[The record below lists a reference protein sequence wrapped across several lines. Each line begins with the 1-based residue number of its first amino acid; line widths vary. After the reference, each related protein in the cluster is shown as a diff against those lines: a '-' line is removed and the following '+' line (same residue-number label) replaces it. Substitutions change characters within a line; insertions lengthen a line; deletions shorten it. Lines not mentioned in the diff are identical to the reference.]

1 MLPIPFAALPRD
13 CPGNRSENRQCAQ
26 CKKTQ
31 PLLRKSVHKGAVKQ
45 ENIGQFRPHSPRR
58 RVGRPGRRHPACG
71 QLPCA
76 RTNTAELG
84 AAPLSGQMCR
94 QGRERGGRHLRSGV
108 PSDDANAA
116 ARRCHCMAMLSPGRP
131 SAWPVPQKAAF
142 RCAEGSGNARCT
154 AKRQGGFLDTMA
166 QTFQAGYLLEQSKK
180 HLHAAQP
187 KGRLCHAWRRE
198 ARKRLCQK
206 NGSKRCMKEGAGK
219 NSRTAKPKDLRK
231 LL

>member
-31 PLLRKSVHKGAVKQ
+31 PLLRKRVHKGAVKQ

-84 AAPLSGQMCR
+84 AAPLAGGCA
-94 QGRERGGRHLRSGV
+94 GRGAKEVGGISAAVCLPMMRMLL
-108 PSDDANAA
+108 PEDATVWRCFPGPPPLSAA
-116 ARRCHCMAMLSPGRP
+116 N
-131 SAWPVPQKAAF
+131 SAKAAL
-142 RCAEGSGNARCT
+142 RCAEGSGNARCP

-166 QTFQAGYLLEQSKK
+166 QTLQAGYLLEQSKK
-180 HLHAAQP
+180 
-187 KGRLCHAWRRE
+187 
-198 ARKRLCQK
+198 
-206 NGSKRCMKEGAGK
+206 NICMQR
-219 NSRTAKPKDLRK
+219 NRTSALAM
-231 LL
+231 LGG